1 MFEEF
6 LGMVVQIQHTW
17 FELSQVMHQ
26 TMSTAPFWPTVP
38 SMVQWQG
45 TVVLQLALSI
55 IVIATFLSV

>member
-1 MFEEF
+1 
-6 LGMVVQIQHTW
+6 MVVQIQHTW